1 MQKEEFDDLL
11 DDSDLTDGSEDITNQ
26 KYIHF
31 QFIADKGQGLLR
43 VDKFLMDRIEG
54 VSRNKI
60 QQAAE
65 AGCILVNDKPVRSN
79 YKIKP
84 LEKVALVMDKPRI
97 ELEIIPE
104 DIPLN
109 IVYEDDDLIVVN
121 KPPNFVVH
129 PGHGNYSGTL
139 LNAIA
144 YHLKDMPNFDAN
156 DPSLGLVH
164 RIDKDTSGL
173 LLIAK
178 NENAKSHLGKQF
190 INRTIKRQYVALVW
204 GVVEQ
209 DEGRIEGNIA
219 RDPKNRLLMRVFPEG
234 DQGKTAIT
242 HYQVAERLGYVT
254 LVNCQ
259 LETGRTHQIR
269 VHMKYINHTLF
280 NDARYG
286 GDDVLRGKNFSKYK
300 QFVKNCFDECPR
312 QCLHAQTLGFIHPTT
327 EKEMVFKSEL
337 PSDMLNVVEK
347 WRKYIASNEI

>member
-11 DDSDLTDGSEDITNQ
+11 DDSDLTDDSEDIANQ
-26 KYIHF
+26 KYVHF
-31 QFIADKGQGLLR
+31 EFTADKGQGLLR

-65 AGCILVNDKPVRSN
+65 ADCILVNGKPVKSN
-79 YKIKP
+79 YRIKP
-84 LEKVALVMDKPRI
+84 LEKVALVMDKPRM

-173 LLIAK
+173 LHRQKRKCKIA
-178 NENAKSHLGKQF
+178 SWQTIYKQ
-190 INRTIKRQYVALVW
+190 N
-204 GVVEQ
+204 
-209 DEGRIEGNIA
+209 D
-219 RDPKNRLLMRVFPEG
+219 
-234 DQGKTAIT
+234 KTAIRCSGVGSGGT
-242 HYQVAERLGYVT
+242 RR
-254 LVNCQ
+254 
-259 LETGRTHQIR
+259 RTH
-269 VHMKYINHTLF
+269 
-280 NDARYG
+280 
-286 GDDVLRGKNFSKYK
+286 
-300 QFVKNCFDECPR
+300 
-312 QCLHAQTLGFIHPTT
+312 
-327 EKEMVFKSEL
+327 
-337 PSDMLNVVEK
+337 
-347 WRKYIASNEI
+347 